1 MSMYINEKLNELF
14 DLLDNNKDIKKISEL
29 KNKITDVELK
39 LINDYRNNPNIENK
53 TKLYDNP
60 LIKEYLICENNIN
73 YLIME
78 INKKFKRRKLCQ
90 K

>member
-1 MSMYINEKLNELF
+1 MYINEKLNELF
-14 DLLDNNKDIKKISEL
+14 DLLDNNKDIKKINAL

>member
-1 MSMYINEKLNELF
+1 MYINEKLNELF
-14 DLLDNNKDIKKISEL
+14 DLLDNNKDIKKINEL

>member
-1 MSMYINEKLNELF
+1 MAMYINEKLNELF
-14 DLLDNNKDIKKISEL
+14 DLLDNNKDIKKINEL

-39 LINDYRNNPNIENK
+39 LIDDYRNNPSLENK
-53 TKLYDNP
+53 TKLYDN
-60 LIKEYLICENNIN
+60 LVIKEYLINESNIN

>member
-1 MSMYINEKLNELF
+1 MYIDEKLNELF
-14 DLLDNNKDIKKISEL
+14 DLLDNNKDIKKINEL

>member
-1 MSMYINEKLNELF
+1 MYINEKLNELF

>member
-1 MSMYINEKLNELF
+1 MYINEKLNELF

-29 KNKITDVELK
+29 KNKITDIELK

-60 LIKEYLICENNIN
+60 LIKEYLIYENNIN

>member
-14 DLLDNNKDIKKISEL
+14 DLLDNNKDIKKINEL

>member
-14 DLLDNNKDIKKISEL
+14 DLLDNNKDIKKINEL

-39 LINDYRNNPNIENK
+39 LINDYRNNPNIDNK

-60 LIKEYLICENNIN
+60 LIKEYLICENNVN

>member
-1 MSMYINEKLNELF
+1 MYINEKLNELF
-14 DLLDNNKDIKKISEL
+14 DLLDNNKDIKKINEL

-39 LINDYRNNPNIENK
+39 LINDYRNNPNIDNK

-60 LIKEYLICENNIN
+60 LIKEYLICENNVN